1 MRMSDAQYYRYG
13 RHLVLP
19 EIGVAGQEKLLDA
32 KVILIGNGGLGS
44 PCAMYLAAAGIGTI
58 GLMDFD
64 VVDVS
69 NLQRQ
74 VLYQTDQVG
83 QPKAEMA
90 ARRLRALNPDSRVI
104 AYTEALTS
112 ENAMT
117 VLADY
122 DMVVDCTDN
131 FATRYLVND
140 ACVLSGKPNVYGSV
154 FRFDGQATVFG
165 MPDGP
170 CYRCL
175 FPVPPHPGEIATC
188 SEGGVFGVLPGLIG
202 VVQATEVVKLATG
215 MGEGLMGRLLL
226 LDAMAMRWRE
236 IRVARNPACPI
247 CGEAPTITEL
257 IDYRAF
263 CGMKP
268 HQTPIPSI
276 SAADLSRRLGDGWE
290 GVVVD
295 VREPFERDRD
305 GFIDGS
311 RCIPVNEVIDRFH
324 ELEEVRDREIVVYC
338 QNGVCSRNGATI
350 LQTRGFNVVL
360 LENGFND
367 WRAAQGKQAS

>member
-1 MRMSDAQYYRYG
+1 MRMSDSQYYRYG

-32 KVILIGNGGLGS
+32 KVVLIGNGGLGS
-44 PCAMYLAAAGIGTI
+44 PCAMYLAAAGVGTI

-64 VVDVS
+64 VVDIS

-83 QPKAEMA
+83 KPKAAMA
-90 ARRLRALNPDSRVI
+90 AHRLKALNPDTRVVT
-104 AYTEALTS
+104 YEEALTS
-112 ENAMT
+112 QNAMDIF
-117 VLADY
+117 ADY
-122 DMVVDCTDN
+122 DIVVDCTDN

-140 ACVLSGKPNVYGSV
+140 ACVLSGKPDVYGSV

-175 FPVPPHPGEIATC
+175 FPVPPQPGEVVTC

-202 VVQATEVVKLATG
+202 VVQATEVVKLITG
-215 MGEGLMGRLLL
+215 MGEGLVNRLLL
-226 LDAMAMRWRE
+226 LDATSMRWRE
-236 IRVARNPACPI
+236 INVERNPDCPI
-247 CGEAPTITEL
+247 CGQHRTIHEL
-257 IDYRAF
+257 MDYRSF

-268 HQTPIPSI
+268 NGASVASI
-276 SAADLSRRLGDGWE
+276 SAASLLERMNNGWD

-305 GFIDGS
+305 GFIGGS
-311 RCIPVNEVIDRFH
+311 RLIPVNELVDRFH
-324 ELEEVRDREIVVYC
+324 ELEDARGREIVVYC
-338 QNGVCSRNGATI
+338 QNGVCSINGAKI
-350 LQTRGFNVVL
+350 LQTRGFEVAL
-360 LENGFND
+360 LDKGFGD
-367 WRAAQGKQAS
+367 WLAVTTP